1 MNNIVIKVEK
11 LGKRYLIGANQ
22 RQNTFRDVL
31 VNFSWKKLFAK
42 SAPDEIFWALK
53 DINFEVKQG
62 EALGIIGL
70 NGSGKSTLLKILSKI
85 TPPTEGRVEIRGR
98 ITSLLEVGTGFHPDL
113 TGRENIFMNGA
124 ILGMTQAEVRQK
136 FDQIVEFSE
145 IGKFLDTPVKHYS
158 SGMYVRLAFSVAVH
172 LESEILIM
180 DEVLAVGDARF
191 QKKCLDKMKQLR
203 QERTILFVSHNADA
217 IKSLCDQAILL
228 KNGKII
234 LEGNAKQV
242 VDSYVIQS

>member
-158 SGMYVRLAFSVAVH
+158 LS
-172 LESEILIM
+172 LIH
-180 DEVLAVGDARF
+180 
-191 QKKCLDKMKQLR
+191 
-203 QERTILFVSHNADA
+203 I
-217 IKSLCDQAILL
+217 
-228 KNGKII
+228 
-234 LEGNAKQV
+234 
-242 VDSYVIQS
+242 